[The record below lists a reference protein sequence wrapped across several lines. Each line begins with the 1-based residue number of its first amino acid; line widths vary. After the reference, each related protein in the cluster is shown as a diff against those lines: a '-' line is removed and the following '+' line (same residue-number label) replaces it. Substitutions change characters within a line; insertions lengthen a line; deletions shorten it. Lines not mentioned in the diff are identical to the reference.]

1 MVSESIS
8 LERRIFR
15 LSELLPV
22 AIRLKLASGSLK
34 RTASH
39 QFCIIFHGFEPFLP
53 QNPNFDPPTSNSF
66 AKVVYRFMYSKE
78 LSKTHQT
85 WNQISVQHNSPI
97 QPIFT
102 KPSTTTQ
109 FIPQIR
115 NYEHPRYESS
125 TTIPHNNNN
134 INQTWFHQQSINN
147 NSFFIIYG

>member
-85 WNQISVQHNSPI
+85 WNQISFS
-97 QPIFT
+97 
-102 KPSTTTQ
+102 TQ
-109 FIPQIR
+109 FT
-115 NYEHPRYESS
+115 NS
-125 TTIPHNNNN
+125 THFYKTLNNHSIHTTNLKLWTPKVG
-134 INQTWFHQQSINN
+134 IINN
-147 NSFFIIYG
+147 NTS